1 MIPADPPAF
10 HDDLILRTRPGLNIR
25 TGRTETRYWIDAFG
39 GSARG
44 VPFVSRADALAAG
57 RVRAEAEQVTFW
69 EDVTSVT
76 CPSHR
81 KRMEVSFRAPTN
93 PAAER

>member
-1 MIPADPPAF
+1 M
-10 HDDLILRTRPGLNIR
+10 
-25 TGRTETRYWIDAFG
+25 
-39 GSARG
+39 
-44 VPFVSRADALAAG
+44 SRLKRAAG

-93 PAAER
+93 PATER